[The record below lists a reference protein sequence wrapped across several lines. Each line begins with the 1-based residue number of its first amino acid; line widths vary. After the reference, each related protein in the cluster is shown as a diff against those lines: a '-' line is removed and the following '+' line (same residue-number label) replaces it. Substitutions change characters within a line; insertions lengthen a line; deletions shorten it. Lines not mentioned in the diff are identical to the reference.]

1 MGINYRRLTADE
13 WLVGKEQRQD
23 LSPNGGPV
31 ELNINSLDFTVAY
44 GVSDRLSLS
53 LTMPFS
59 TGSQSRFYT
68 DGQPHEVSAIGL
80 GDINVS
86 AWTWMRGPSTYPN
99 GNVALGLGIK
109 LPTGSNRV
117 EDTYYDTNGPPRYFV
132 DQSIQLSDGGWGIL
146 LQTQAFQKLVNNVS
160 GYLAG
165 YYLISPQ
172 AESDV
177 VFTPSTTSPYAGV
190 HWALPDVY
198 NVRGGLVLAVA
209 AVPGL
214 SLSLGGRLDG
224 IPKQD
229 LVGGG
234 DGAFRRPA
242 IEVYV
247 DPGLGLSYGP
257 HTFNLNVPV
266 RVYYDFRASLLDEK
280 TINRPAGG
288 DLAKFLIFAGY
299 THRF

>member
-1 MGINYRRLTADE
+1 VGVNYRRLTADE
-13 WLVGKEQRQD
+13 WLVGEEQRQD

-31 ELNINSLDFTVAY
+31 EININSLDFTVAY
-44 GVSDRLSLS
+44 GVTDRLSLS
-53 LTMPFS
+53 LTLPFS
-59 TGSQSRFYT
+59 TGTQSRFYT
-68 DGQPHEVSAIGL
+68 DGQPHKVSANGF
-80 GDINVS
+80 GDINLS
-86 AWTWMRGPSTYPN
+86 AWAWMLGPPTHPN
-99 GNVALGLGIK
+99 GNVALGLGVK
-109 LPTGSNRV
+109 LPTGSHRV

-190 HWALPDVY
+190 HWAIPDVY
-198 NVRGGLVLAVA
+198 NVRGGLVLASTTI
-209 AVPGL
+209 PGL

-229 LVGGG
+229 LFGGG

-247 DPGLGLSYGP
+247 DPGIGLSYGP
-257 HTFNLNVPV
+257 DTFSLNVPV
-266 RVYYDFRASLLDEK
+266 RVYYDFRASLLDAEK
-280 TINRPAGG
+280 INRPAGG

>member
-1 MGINYRRLTADE
+1 MRSPSAD
-13 WLVGKEQRQD
+13 
-23 LSPNGGPV
+23 
-31 ELNINSLDFTVAY
+31 
-44 GVSDRLSLS
+44 
-53 LTMPFS
+53 
-59 TGSQSRFYT
+59 
-68 DGQPHEVSAIGL
+68 
-80 GDINVS
+80 
-86 AWTWMRGPSTYPN
+86 PN

-109 LPTGSNRV
+109 LPTGSNHV
-117 EDTYYDTNGPPRYFV
+117 EDTYYDTNGPSRYFV

-146 LQTQAFQKLVNNVS
+146 LQTQAFQKLVSNIS

-190 HWALPDVY
+190 HWAMSDVY
-198 NVRGGLVLAVA
+198 NVRGGLVLAVT

-257 HTFNLNVPV
+257 NTFNLSVPV
-266 RVYYDFRASLLDEK
+266 RVYYDFRASLLDER

-288 DLAKFLIFAGY
+288 DLAKFLIFLGY

>member
-1 MGINYRRLTADE
+1 MSPFGKPVDINIHSLDLTA
-13 WLVGKEQRQD
+13 
-23 LSPNGGPV
+23 
-31 ELNINSLDFTVAY
+31 TY
-44 GVSDRLSLS
+44 GVTDRLSLS
-53 LTMPFS
+53 LTLPFS
-59 TGSQSRFYT
+59 TGTQNRFYS
-68 DGQPHEVSAIGL
+68 DGQPHEVSAAGL

-86 AWTWMRGPSTYPN
+86 AWTWMLDPPTHWN
-99 GNVALGLGIK
+99 GNVAFGLGIK

-117 EDTYYDTNGPPRYFV
+117 EDGFYDTSGPSRYFV

-146 LQTQAFQKLVNNVS
+146 LQTQAFQKLLNNVS

-177 VFTPSTTSPYAGV
+177 VVTPSTTSPYAGV
-190 HWALPDVY
+190 HLAVPDVY
-198 NVRGGLVLAVA
+198 NARGGLTLAVP

-229 LVGGG
+229 VIGGG

-242 IEVYV
+242 IEAYV

-257 HTFNLNVPV
+257 HTFSLNVPV
-266 RVYYDFRASLLDEK
+266 RVYYNFRASLLDEK
-280 TINRPAGG
+280 LGRPGGG
-288 DLAKFLIFAGY
+288 DLAKYLIFAGY
-299 THRF
+299 TRRF